1 VFFST
6 PALRAGGPLG
16 HQLHAERRQ
25 HLQDCPERWIHVAA
39 KRSVKTCAVDVCL
52 FGNGPHSVGSREVA
66 DRSGGKSRII
76 GRERVIQVLRNNF
89 GLLRNL
95 MASKALALD
104 IGQPPSLFSPSRS
117 ILDDLRHSSR
127 FSFRRPQCFSF
138 RGGSNTRSTRRLNA
152 LSMPIRAIMVGLA
165 AKRAGAINDT
175 QSQYIWKQ
183 FNIDN
188 IKTREP
194 PNSISRRRSPVRS
207 TTWSRSTSR
216 HGLLARRPV
225 EGADHERNRIGE
237 DVLDR
242 PARSRKGVVR
252 RTCASS
258 RDRSVIKGPASFDLS
273 ILWPKKCSDQSTWA
287 VR

>member
-152 LSMPIRAIMVGLA
+152 LSMPIRAIMVG
-165 AKRAGAINDT
+165 
-175 QSQYIWKQ
+175 S
-183 FNIDN
+183 
-188 IKTREP
+188 P
-194 PNSISRRRSPVRS
+194 RSAPGPS
-207 TTWSRSTSR
+207 TTPSRSTSGSSSTSTTSR
-216 HGLLARRPV
+216 RASPRTPFPGGGAPYAQRPGLDPHHDM
-225 EGADHERNRIGE
+225 GY
-237 DVLDR
+237 
-242 PARSRKGVVR
+242 
-252 RTCASS
+252 
-258 RDRSVIKGPASFDLS
+258 
-273 ILWPKKCSDQSTWA
+273 
-287 VR
+287 